1 MEQLYYD
8 TSSPASFGGVHNL
21 AKYSKTPKPDV
32 RHWLSSQDAYT
43 LHKPVRSKFP
53 RRKTFVVSINYLFQ
67 IDLADVTKLEM
78 YNDRNRFLLTCIDC
92 LSRYAFAIPVRN
104 KTALEVKNAFAR
116 ILDMSPY
123 GLPPVYVQSDKGKEF
138 LNSLFLSYLKEN
150 NIKHY
155 TSENSQVKCAL
166 VERWNRTLKSRMW
179 RYFTY
184 AKTYRYIDVLQ
195 DLIDSYNTTFHSTIK
210 MAPVEVNENN
220 QSQLVHRI
228 YGKNKTIKK
237 IKWKYGVGDTVRISK
252 AGKEYL
258 FDKGYEQKWSKEIFS
273 IKSRH
278 PTDPPT
284 YEIEDYTGEIIKGR
298 FYEQELQKVQKE
310 KDIFEIEKIL
320 KTRKARS
327 GKKEYLV
334 RWVGYSPKFDSWVKD
349 IIDITPHG

>member
-21 AKYSKTPKPDV
+21 AKYSKTPKSGV

-123 GLPPVYVQSDKGKEF
+123 GLPPVYVQSDKGREF

-166 VERWNRTLKSRMW
+166 VERWNRMLKSRMW
-179 RYFTY
+179 R
-184 AKTYRYIDVLQ
+184 
-195 DLIDSYNTTFHSTIK
+195 
-210 MAPVEVNENN
+210 
-220 QSQLVHRI
+220 
-228 YGKNKTIKK
+228 
-237 IKWKYGVGDTVRISK
+237 
-252 AGKEYL
+252 
-258 FDKGYEQKWSKEIFS
+258 
-273 IKSRH
+273 
-278 PTDPPT
+278 
-284 YEIEDYTGEIIKGR
+284 
-298 FYEQELQKVQKE
+298 
-310 KDIFEIEKIL
+310 
-320 KTRKARS
+320 
-327 GKKEYLV
+327 
-334 RWVGYSPKFDSWVKD
+334 
-349 IIDITPHG
+349 